1 MIFRVGITGGIGCGK
16 SYVAR
21 LIERRG
27 FPVYD
32 CDSRAK
38 MLMDSDP
45 LLASQLEQL
54 TGLTLYAEGHMDR
67 ALLASFLFDGPEN
80 AARINALVHPRVR
93 DDFRTW
99 CSEQDSPICFIESA
113 ILYESGFDSET
124 DAIVTVDAP
133 LQLRLERAVKRDS
146 STEQKIRSRMDAQM
160 AQEEKVSRADF
171 IIVNDNERDLQSQ
184 IDSMLS
190 RMVRIILNR

>member
-1 MIFRVGITGGIGCGK
+1 MKRVGITGGIGCGK

-38 MLMDSDP
+38 ELMNSDSV
-45 LLASQLEQL
+45 LAQKLEEL
-54 TGLTLYAEGHMDR
+54 TGLSLYSSGTLDR
-67 ALLASFLFDGPEN
+67 AALAGFLFAGPEN
-80 AARINALVHPRVR
+80 ASKINSLVHPRVR
-93 DDFRTW
+93 DDFREW
-99 CSEQDSPICFIESA
+99 CKQQDSPLCFMESA

-124 DAIVTVDAP
+124 DAVVTVDAP
-133 LQLRLERAVKRDS
+133 LALRLERAVKRDS
-146 STEQKIRSRMDAQM
+146 TTEEKVKSRIDAQM
-160 AQEEKVSRADF
+160 SQEEKVRRADF
-171 IIVNDNERDLQSQ
+171 TIVNDNLQDLQNQ

-190 RMVRIILNR
+190 CLVRIILNR